1 MKITHVEALARGR
14 WLNLFRID
22 FQRREGGKQRSWSV
36 ATRNPLPKCVSGRF
50 ADPDVVIIVPY
61 HTGRGRLVLIREF
74 RPILSGDQ
82 YGFPAG
88 LVDEGETVE
97 DATARELR
105 EETGLELV
113 RITRTS
119 PPIYSSA
126 GMTDESSAMVY
137 VDCVGD
143 PKNASPHEGE
153 HIEVVFVTPD
163 QAAGLCADPALKF
176 DAKAWIVVS
185 QFAATGRV

>member
-1 MKITHVEALARGR
+1 MKITKVEPLARGR

-22 FQRREGGKQRSWSV
+22 FRRAEGGKDRSWSV
-36 ATRNPLPKCVSGRF
+36 ATRNPLPKCISGRF
-50 ADPDVVIIVPY
+50 GDPDVVIIVPY

-74 RPILSGDQ
+74 RPILAGDQ

-97 DATARELR
+97 AAVARELR
-105 EETGLELV
+105 EETGLALV

-126 GMTDESSAMVY
+126 GMTDESSAVVY
-137 VDCVGD
+137 VECVGD
-143 PKNASPHEGE
+143 PGNAAPHDGE
-153 HIEVVFVTPD
+153 HIEVVFVTPE
-163 QAAGLCADPALKF
+163 QAGRLCADPALKF
-176 DAKAWIVVS
+176 DAKAWIVAS
-185 QFAATGRV
+185 HFAATGKV